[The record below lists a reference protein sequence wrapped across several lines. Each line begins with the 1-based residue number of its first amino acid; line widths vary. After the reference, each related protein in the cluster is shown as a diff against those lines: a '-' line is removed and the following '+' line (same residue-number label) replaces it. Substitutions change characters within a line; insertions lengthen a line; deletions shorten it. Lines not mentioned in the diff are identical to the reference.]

1 MNRRE
6 RRTFKCSH
14 DHLAEYSFVSLY
26 VVCIGA
32 SVYNFN
38 GKKKDFWHS
47 CTFLNDREVLQ
58 AAASQVSPW
67 FSIQQMGE
75 DTRGPHHAAIC

>member
-38 GKKKDFWHS
+38 GKKKDF
-47 CTFLNDREVLQ
+47 
-58 AAASQVSPW
+58 
-67 FSIQQMGE
+67 
-75 DTRGPHHAAIC
+75 